1 MSGTISKRLIDDLHD
16 KAFRDA
22 YVESHVRSGLAF
34 QIRALRE
41 ARNLSQ
47 HELGTLAGGK
57 SQSAIARLENPDYG
71 KFSLTTLLELASAF
85 DIALLIRFVSF
96 SNLLEAISDLS
107 PDALAVASYGHD
119 ALCQSAEAALDVLP
133 AVTATEQAQVTGRQ
147 DAGASLRSL
156 FAEQRPAQIGW
167 PRSTIRPEIAPEVS
181 RQPVDGPPLRMIAA

>member
-47 HELGTLAGGK
+47 QELGTLAGGK

-71 KFSLTTLLELASAF
+71 KFSLTTLLEVASAF
-85 DIALLIRFVSF
+85 DVALLVRLVSF
-96 SNLLEAISDLS
+96 SNLLETISDLS

-119 ALCQSAEAALDVLP
+119 ALCRPAAALDVLP
-133 AVTATEQAQVTGRQ
+133 AVTAVARAQVTGRQ

-156 FAEQRPAQIGW
+156 VAEKKPAPEW
-167 PRSTIRPEIAPEVS
+167 RRSTIRPEITSEVS
-181 RQPVDGPPLRMIAA
+181 RQPVAGSSLGKIAA